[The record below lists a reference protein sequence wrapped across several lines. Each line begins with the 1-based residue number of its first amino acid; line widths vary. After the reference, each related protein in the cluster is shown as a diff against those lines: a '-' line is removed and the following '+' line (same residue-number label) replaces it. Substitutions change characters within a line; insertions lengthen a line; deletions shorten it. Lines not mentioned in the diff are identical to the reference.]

1 MPLIIIN
8 SLNLTEVAIGK
19 EISNNVPPHCYD
31 GYYSSQDYKLHYLVD
46 ANLKNDNTNVY
57 VTRMMSAVLQNL
69 SELEATPSVEFKE
82 PAGRSVDTNVL
93 FDRQPPWED
102 DDPM

>member
-1 MPLIIIN
+1 M
-8 SLNLTEVAIGK
+8 
-19 EISNNVPPHCYD
+19 
-31 GYYSSQDYKLHYLVD
+31 D

-82 PAGRSVDTNVL
+82 PAGRSVDTNAL

>member
-1 MPLIIIN
+1 
-8 SLNLTEVAIGK
+8 
-19 EISNNVPPHCYD
+19 
-31 GYYSSQDYKLHYLVD
+31 
-46 ANLKNDNTNVY
+46 
-57 VTRMMSAVLQNL
+57 MMSAVLQNL

-82 PAGRSVDTNVL
+82 PAGRSVDTNAL